1 MNCSQQNAKPKILIV
16 DDDADFCAITALG
29 LKELGYDVVTALSA
43 CDALDIMRTNKPDLV
58 LMDIALEE
66 QFDGIQVAEQIRS
79 DFGTAVV
86 YLTGHTDNFIVRHAK
101 TTEPFG
107 YVVKPVELVELKAAI
122 EVALHNSRAESEL
135 KNLNRRLEEA
145 NRKLRDFAHVVSHD
159 LKAPLRGIRRLTE
172 WIAADCA
179 NVLTPDGRKHVQQ
192 IAERVD
198 RMYSFIDKT
207 LEYSSV
213 EDKDEDKNIVD
224 LGELVNSVIETI
236 DVPENV
242 TITIENQLPA
252 YECNETRIAQVF
264 QNILGNAVKYID
276 KPQGQ
281 IKIGCVEEGAFWKF
295 SVNDNGPG
303 IEKKY
308 FDKVFELFKTLVPPD
323 KGGGT
328 GIGLA
333 TVKKIVEMYGGSV
346 WLESEPG
353 KGSTFF
359 FSLPKRETTSENEK
373 SEAMATAIKQAGKSN
388 DI

>member
-1 MNCSQQNAKPKILIV
+1 MKDLKQNARPKILIV
-16 DDDADFCAITALG
+16 DDDADFCTITTLG

-107 YVVKPVELVELKAAI
+107 YVVKPVELGELKAAI
-122 EVALHNSRAESEL
+122 EVALHNARTESEL

-172 WIAADCA
+172 WIAKDCA
-179 NVLTPDGRKHVQQ
+179 NILTPDGRKHVQQ
-192 IAERVD
+192 ITERVD

-213 EDKDEDKNIVD
+213 EDKDEDKSIVD

-242 TITIENQLPA
+242 TITIENQLPV

-264 QNILGNAVKYID
+264 QNLLGNAVKYMD

-281 IKIGCVEEGAFWKF
+281 ITVGCVEEESVWKF
-295 SVNDNGPG
+295 SVKDNGPG

-353 KGSTFF
+353 RGSTFF
-359 FSLPKRETTSENEK
+359 FSLPKREATSENEK
-373 SEAMATAIKQAGKSN
+373 SSTMAEARK
-388 DI
+388 

>member
-1 MNCSQQNAKPKILIV
+1 MNYSQQNVRPKILLV
-16 DDDADFCAITALG
+16 DDEADFCAITALG
-29 LKELGYDVVTALSA
+29 LKKLGYDVVTALSA
-43 CDALDIMRTNKPDLV
+43 CDALDIVRTNKPDLV

-66 QFDGIQVAEQIRS
+66 QFDGIQVAEQIHS
-79 DFGTAVV
+79 DFGTAVI

-101 TTEPFG
+101 ITEPFG
-107 YVVKPVELVELKAAI
+107 YIVKPVELGELKAAI
-122 EVALHNSRAESEL
+122 EVALYKAKTESEL

-145 NRKLRDFAHVVSHD
+145 NRKLHEFAHVVSHD
-159 LKAPLRGIRRLTE
+159 LKTPLRGIRRLTE

-179 NVLTPDGRKHVQQ
+179 NILTPDGRKHVQQ
-192 IAERVD
+192 ITERVD
-198 RMYSFIDKT
+198 RMYSFIDRI

-213 EDKDEDKNIVD
+213 EDKDEDKSVVD

-236 DVPENV
+236 DAPEKV
-242 TITIENQLPA
+242 TITIENQLPV

-264 QNILGNAVKYID
+264 QNLLGNAVKYMD
-276 KPQGQ
+276 KPRGQ
-281 IKIGCVEEGAFWKF
+281 IKVGCVEEESFWKF
-295 SVNDNGPG
+295 SVKDNGPG
-303 IEKKY
+303 IAKKH

-346 WLESEPG
+346 WLDSEPG

-359 FSLPKRETTSENEK
+359 FSLPKREATSENEK
-373 SEAMATAIKQAGKSN
+373 STATATAKK
-388 DI
+388 